1 MLLKLEIHKQKNIAG
16 PHLQPN
22 TKINSKWIEDLNIG
36 PRTIKLLEENRGK
49 HHDIA
54 FGNDFFDM
62 APKAKTDKWDSVR
75 LKNSV
80 HQKKP
85 SIGRKSNLNGKA
97 KTLKIF
103 KENIGIGSGFLDMM
117 SKHSQQ
123 RKKLINWTSSKF
135 KFSDLQ
141 RTSRK

>member
-1 MLLKLEIHKQKNIAG
+1 M
-16 PHLQPN
+16 
-22 TKINSKWIEDLNIG
+22 
-36 PRTIKLLEENRGK
+36 
-49 HHDIA
+49 
-54 FGNDFFDM
+54 
-62 APKAKTDKWDSVR
+62 
-75 LKNSV
+75 
-80 HQKKP
+80 
-85 SIGRKSNLNGKA
+85 NLNGKA